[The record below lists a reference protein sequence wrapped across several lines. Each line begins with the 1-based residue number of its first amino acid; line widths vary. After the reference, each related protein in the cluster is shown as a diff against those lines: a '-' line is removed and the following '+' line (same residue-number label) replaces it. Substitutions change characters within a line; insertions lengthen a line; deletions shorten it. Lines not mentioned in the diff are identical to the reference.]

1 MVLPVCFVGM
11 KDTVWKFFF
20 EILTIDTFFLCIFA
34 VVKIKNAI
42 DCFAEYVGVER
53 RLASGTVKYYV
64 EVVEQ
69 FARFM
74 ESRQVAE
81 VEEINGTDV
90 RDWQMSLMDAG
101 KRPGTVVK
109 DMAALRAWFKYLRM
123 HQGLGRDIMARVV
136 PPKRP
141 ERLPV
146 FFRESEVEQIY
157 SEDFPDTFDGQMER
171 LVLRML
177 YETGMRRSEL
187 AGLTLSSV
195 DLSSLSIKVRGK
207 RNKERIIPIE
217 AELAHNISR
226 YLALREETM
235 AVQAAQCPGME
246 LTDRLFVNSKGKP
259 VSDGKVYRIVERYMR
274 PLSHA
279 ERTSPHVFR
288 HTFAT
293 HMLNEGAN
301 IDAIKELLGHSS
313 LSSTEIY
320 THVSREYLKETYKHA
335 HPRAYKK

>member
-11 KDTVWKFFF
+11 KDTVCKFFF

-101 KRPGTVVK
+101 KRPGTVIK

-123 HQGLGRDIMARVV
+123 HQGWGRDIMARVV

-195 DLSSLSIKVRGK
+195 DLASLSVKVRGK

-217 AELAHNISR
+217 EELAHNIS
-226 YLALREETM
+226 
-235 AVQAAQCPGME
+235 
-246 LTDRLFVNSKGKP
+246 
-259 VSDGKVYRIVERYMR
+259 
-274 PLSHA
+274 
-279 ERTSPHVFR
+279 
-288 HTFAT
+288 
-293 HMLNEGAN
+293 
-301 IDAIKELLGHSS
+301 
-313 LSSTEIY
+313 
-320 THVSREYLKETYKHA
+320 
-335 HPRAYKK
+335 

>member
-1 MVLPVCFVGM
+1 MTAKKKKKNF
-11 KDTVWKFFF
+11 D
-20 EILTIDTFFLCIFA
+20 ILTIGTFFLCIFA
-34 VVKIKNAI
+34 IVKIQEAI
-42 DCFAEYVGVER
+42 QSFAKYIAVER
-53 RLASGTVKYYV
+53 RLSPGTVKYYV
-64 EVVEQ
+64 DVVKQ
-69 FARFM
+69 FAQYM
-74 ESRQVAE
+74 EREHVSE
-81 VEEINGTDV
+81 VEDITGADV
-90 RDWQMSLMDAG
+90 RGWQMSLIDDG
-101 KRPGTVVK
+101 KRPGTVVR
-109 DMAALRAWFKYLRM
+109 DMAAVRAWIKYLRLR
-123 HQGLGRDIMARVV
+123 QGLNRDIMAKVV

-141 ERLPV
+141 VRLPV
-146 FFRESEVEQIY
+146 FFRENEVERIY
-157 SEDFPDTFDGQMER
+157 SDDFPDTFDGQMER

-217 AELAHNISR
+217 EELVHNISR
-226 YLALREETM
+226 YLALRETVM
-235 AVQAAQCPGME
+235 AAQTALHPGLE
-246 LTDRLFVNSKGKP
+246 QSDRLFVNSKGKP
-259 VSDGKVYRIVERYMR
+259 VSDGKVYKIVERYMR
-274 PLSHA
+274 PLSTA
-279 ERTSPHVFR
+279 DRTSPHVFR

-320 THVSREYLKETYKHA
+320 THVSREHLKETYKHA